1 MDTFVALLNSPA
13 FVLGAVVASWA
24 ELAGALLGVWM
35 VVCNWRVNPLAWPL
49 AIASSLLYWLV
60 FWEAKLYGD
69 ASLQI
74 FFVMVAVWG
83 WWQWLRGTQA
93 DGQALHVRWLGD
105 QGRWLALL
113 SMAALWPA
121 MGWFLDHH
129 TDTDVPYWDA
139 FPTAGSLLGQFLLG
153 RKFVENWPAWV
164 AVNVVGVGLF
174 AYKGL
179 WLTVGLYA
187 LFAAMALVGW
197 RAWSR
202 MAAVQG
208 TTSQGT

>member
-13 FVLGAVVASWA
+13 FAVGPATASWA
-24 ELAGALLGVWM
+24 ELAGAVLGVWM

-49 AIASSLLYWLV
+49 AIASSVLYWLV
-60 FWEAKLYGD
+60 FWEARLYGD

-74 FFVMVAVWG
+74 FFAVVALWG
-83 WWQWLRGTQA
+83 WWQWLRGKQA
-93 DGQALHVRWLGD
+93 DGQALHVRWLDGKHR
-105 QGRWLALL
+105 GLVLL
-113 SMAALWPA
+113 GMAALWPA
-121 MGWFLDHH
+121 MGWFLDHY

-153 RKFVENWPAWV
+153 RKYVENWPAWV

-179 WLTVGLYA
+179 WLTVVLYA
-187 LFAAMALVGW
+187 VFAAMAVVGW
-197 RAWSR
+197 RTWSR
-202 MAAVQG
+202 QAGQHA
-208 TTSQGT
+208 